1 MYKRQVQDSDV
12 CLIDTELGKQY
23 SDWSFPNLTL
33 RSGRSTFQSM
43 ILMYDDRAHIDDHY
57 GAGNPD
63 YDKDDKLMFRDGGD
77 GLSAINAKI
86 TINNPHYMM
95 ITAKSNAG
103 ISVEAMESWL
113 RANVQWRSYDPTAKP
128 AKITVYVDVENN
140 LASKTNAVSRF
151 FRSLLGAAPVI
162 DAPGTVQEN
171 GTITF
176 TSNAGYPA
184 QWQMSELSLIHIS
197 PEDAQGVIAWTS
209 SDEAVATVDA
219 EGVVSAVGKGSCT
232 IRAEAEG
239 ISAKTD
245 VTVTVAP
252 TGITLAQS
260 SGIPVSYTH
269 LDTAVCDVMLDYAFV
284 NHEWDDGYGDW
295 KWQKLTAC
303 AANYNY
309 PYQAHNSLEDA
320 RATLYCARKVAES
333 MVAINQAFQRMSDP
347 AIQP

>member
-1 MYKRQVQDSDV
+1 MYKRQ
-12 CLIDTELGKQY
+12 
-23 SDWSFPNLTL
+23 
-33 RSGRSTFQSM
+33 
-43 ILMYDDRAHIDDHY
+43 YDDRAHIDDHY

-113 RANVQWRSYDPTAKP
+113 RANVEWRSYDPTAKP

-140 LASKTNAVSRF
+140 LASKTNAVSQF

-184 QWQMSELSLIHIS
+184 QWQMSE
-197 PEDAQGVIAWTS
+197 DG
-209 SDEAVATVDA
+209 
-219 EGVVSAVGKGSCT
+219 GKT
-232 IRAEAEG
+232 
-239 ISAKTD
+239 
-245 VTVTVAP
+245 
-252 TGITLAQS
+252 
-260 SGIPVSYTH
+260 
-269 LDTAVCDVMLDYAFV
+269 FV
-284 NHEWDDGYGDW
+284 R
-295 KWQKLTAC
+295 C
-303 AANYNY
+303 
-309 PYQAHNSLEDA
+309 
-320 RATLYCARKVAES
+320 V
-333 MVAINQAFQRMSDP
+333 
-347 AIQP
+347 

>member
-1 MYKRQVQDSDV
+1 MQNDANNDGVQDSDV

-103 ISVEAMESWL
+103 ISVEAMEHWL

-140 LASKTNAVSRF
+140 LASQTNAVSQF

-184 QWQMSELSLIHIS
+184 QWQMSEDGGKTFVDMPGETQPYLVIDTALSMMQGWQYRVRNASGDTSAPVTLQIS
-197 PEDAQGVIAWTS
+197 NDITLLPVQAGGHGMGFRCAGRRGVPIRRCQQADNHPAQRSGHDRDTRLLC
-209 SDEAVATVDA
+209 
-219 EGVVSAVGKGSCT
+219 VGQNH
-232 IRAEAEG
+232 
-239 ISAKTD
+239 D
-245 VTVTVAP
+245 P
-252 TGITLAQS
+252 TGICGCQSHSGYHLS
-260 SGIPVSYTH
+260 SGFH
-269 LDTAVCDVMLDYAFV
+269 
-284 NHEWDDGYGDW
+284 
-295 KWQKLTAC
+295 
-303 AANYNY
+303 
-309 PYQAHNSLEDA
+309 
-320 RATLYCARKVAES
+320 
-333 MVAINQAFQRMSDP
+333 
-347 AIQP
+347 

>member
-1 MYKRQVQDSDV
+1 MSPDTSSNPIWLEQSTHTTQEGAAAYTAEVSYNPGAADLANGGQPPKLSGQWKYHTYEDQRLKVWNTNTVADAVKLAGAKMTPNVTFGDPVYVEDRAGVHIYRVTMTISNIDEMFDAGQTRFYFSFHPTLVFSGETLTTATSDMPLCLDYIVNANFGPGVQNDANNDGVQDSDV

-140 LASKTNAVSRF
+140 LASKTNAVSGF
-151 FRSLLGAAPVI
+151 SAA
-162 DAPGTVQEN
+162 
-171 GTITF
+171 
-176 TSNAGYPA
+176 
-184 QWQMSELSLIHIS
+184 
-197 PEDAQGVIAWTS
+197 
-209 SDEAVATVDA
+209 
-219 EGVVSAVGKGSCT
+219 C
-232 IRAEAEG
+232 
-239 ISAKTD
+239 
-245 VTVTVAP
+245 
-252 TGITLAQS
+252 
-260 SGIPVSYTH
+260 
-269 LDTAVCDVMLDYAFV
+269 
-284 NHEWDDGYGDW
+284 
-295 KWQKLTAC
+295 
-303 AANYNY
+303 
-309 PYQAHNSLEDA
+309 
-320 RATLYCARKVAES
+320 
-333 MVAINQAFQRMSDP
+333 
-347 AIQP
+347 